1 MTLILYWH
9 KCMRS
14 FTSRALNTD
23 QNKYDPDLW
32 FWVRMNINITYL
44 SALGLAGAAN
54 NASSA
59 SSSNRLL
66 LDGLGLALLVT
77 LLTPEDLDR
86 ELIEVTDWVDLTLL
100 ALGFSSSDQ
109 LSSFQ
114 ERSKWNFKIQ
124 KTLRYSLVYNLV
136 HNIPTV
142 SNFWDEI
149 LISCLSRLR
158 IHFPKSKSVSF

>member
-1 MTLILYWH
+1 MMTLILYWH

-23 QNKYDPDLW
+23 QKKYAPDLW

-77 LLTPEDLDR
+77 LLTPADLDR
-86 ELIEVTDWVDLTLL
+86 ELMEVTDWVDLTLPV
-100 ALGFSSSDQ
+100 LGFSSSDQ
-109 LSSFQ
+109 LSSYQ
-114 ERSKWNFKIQ
+114 ERSKWHFKIQ
-124 KTLRYSLVYNLV
+124 KTLSYSLVYNLV
-136 HNIPTV
+136 HNISTV
-142 SNFWDEI
+142 VNF
-149 LISCLSRLR
+149 
-158 IHFPKSKSVSF
+158 